1 MIYRRKIILS
11 LLEEFGNKLNKTDF
25 QKFLFLISQEQ
36 LQNTRKS
43 YYHFIPY
50 KYGCFSI
57 QSYSDIEFLKKNNI
71 VRDDTFISKTDDI
84 LYAKQVK
91 REDMDIIRKIYKLHG
106 NKDTNELLSFI
117 YKNYPFYSLNSEI
130 IDRYLSQKEISNLKN
145 TIFSKNNYMLFT
157 IGYEGITLEEYIN
170 KLIKNNIKL
179 VIDVRKNAVS
189 MKYGFSKYTLKKWL
203 NNINIEYEHIP
214 ELGIESEKRE
224 ELKNQKD
231 YDELFNDYKNTTLI
245 NNFKHVEYIFN
256 KFLKHKRIA
265 LTCFEALPIQC
276 HRSIV
281 RDAITNLD
289 SWNILEYGVKDL

>member
-84 LYAKQVK
+84 LYAKQLK
-91 REDMDIIRKIYKLHG
+91 REDMDIIRKIYKIHG

-245 NNFKHVEYIFN
+245 NNFKHVVYIFN

>member
-71 VRDDTFISKTDDI
+71 VRDDTSISKTDDI
-84 LYAKQVK
+84 LYAKQLK

-231 YDELFNDYKNTTLI
+231 YDELFSDYKNTTLI

>member
-84 LYAKQVK
+84 LYAKQLK

>member
-84 LYAKQVK
+84 LYAKQLK

-130 IDRYLSQKEISNLKN
+130 IDRYLSQKEISNLKD
-145 TIFSKNNYMLFT
+145 TIFGKNNYMLFT

>member
-71 VRDDTFISKTDDI
+71 VKDDTFISKTDDI
-84 LYAKQVK
+84 LYAKQLK